1 MTDREMIDLFF
12 ARDERALHEA
22 GEKYGKYCLSVAM
35 RILNVYEDAE
45 ECVNDTW
52 LSVWRSI
59 PPDRPDDLGAYLS
72 RITRNLAI
80 ARLRRQNAEK
90 RGGDVTVMIEEL
102 DECLSDGRSAE
113 DEYASQQLKEAVKAF
128 CSSLPQ
134 KDRSVFLSRYFYAHS
149 EAEIAGAFGMSA
161 GYVHT
166 LLVRLRKKLKDFLAK
181 EGLL

>member
-1 MTDREMIDLFF
+1 MTDREIIDLFF
-12 ARDERALHEA
+12 ARDERALSET
-22 GEKYGKYCLSVAM
+22 GKKYGKYCLSVAM

-52 LSVWRSI
+52 LSVWKSV
-59 PPDRPDDLGAYLS
+59 PPNRPADLGAYLS

-90 RGGDVTVMIEEL
+90 RGDDVTVMIEEL

-113 DEYASQQLKEAVKAF
+113 DEYASKQLKEAVKAF
-128 CSSLPQ
+128 CGSLPQ
-134 KDRSVFLSRYFYAHS
+134 RDRSVFLSRYFYARS
-149 EAEIAGAFGMSA
+149 EAEIAGAFNMSA

-166 LLVRLRKKLKDFLAK
+166 LLVRLRKKLKDFLTK